1 MVITLNP
8 LLKVSAG
15 QWNTLVNFASALCG
29 LADQICI
36 GANTLPATVT
46 FELARRQPMLDPAI
60 GAALAASVMEVQ
72 VRDICRLAVD

>member
-36 GANTLPATVT
+36 GANNAGP
-46 FELARRQPMLDPAI
+46 
-60 GAALAASVMEVQ
+60 
-72 VRDICRLAVD
+72 

>member
-36 GANTLPATVT
+36 GTNIRTVYT
-46 FELARRQPMLDPAI
+46 KIQTRPFDFGRSGFISIEP
-60 GAALAASVMEVQ
+60 VQ
-72 VRDICRLAVD
+72 A

>member
-1 MVITLNP
+1 MSMVITLNP

-36 GANTLPATVT
+36 GANKQFIEAVDAYIRWYNEKRIKVSLGRLSPV
-46 FELARRQPMLDPAI
+46 EYRHKL
-60 GAALAASVMEVQ
+60 GLAA
-72 VRDICRLAVD
+72 

>member
-29 LADQICI
+29 LPDQICI
-36 GANTLPATVT
+36 GTNTQLPDGGQDALFQLDV
-46 FELARRQPMLDPAI
+46 ELNGSNSIFA
-60 GAALAASVMEVQ
+60 
-72 VRDICRLAVD
+72 